1 MTNSDVLR
9 RIRYILDLN
18 DSKMISTFKQADSDV
33 SRQQVSNWLKQ
44 DEDPEYTLIRDAD
57 LAKFL
62 TGLIIEKRGKRDGE
76 VPVSEKKLTNNIVF
90 RKLVIAFNLKSE
102 EVLEILGKAD
112 LRVGKSELSAFFR
125 KPTHKNYRDCKDQI
139 LRNFLIGLQTKL
151 AEENVSS

>member
-18 DSKMISTFKQADSDV
+18 DSKMISIFKHAESDV
-33 SRQQVSNWLKQ
+33 SREQVSNWLKQ

-76 VPVSEKKLTNNIVF
+76 VPASEKKLTNNIVF

-139 LRNFLIGLQTKL
+139 LRNFLIGLQAKL

>member
-18 DSKMISTFKQADSDV
+18 DSKMISIFKQADSDV